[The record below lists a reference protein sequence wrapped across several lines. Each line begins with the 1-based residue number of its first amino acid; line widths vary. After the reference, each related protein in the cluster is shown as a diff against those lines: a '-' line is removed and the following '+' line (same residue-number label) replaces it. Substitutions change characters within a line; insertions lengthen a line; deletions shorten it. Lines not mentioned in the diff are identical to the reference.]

1 MNDVNNVTVAF
12 PDSLEFENHGW
23 KIKDIGDK
31 KVLVPIWD
39 KEENRAKFKNIMNIA
54 LIKCGCKKT
63 GCDPNQRRCKCVKFG
78 SSSTSLCGCVG
89 CTNSGSNS
97 VSLLANDKLQDE
109 NEQTSDEDEEE
120 DENENEDEEED
131 DEEGCVN
138 DKREEE
144 GQIELDIDDFEEWDN
159 VGNI

>member
-1 MNDVNNVTVAF
+1 MV
-12 PDSLEFENHGW
+12 
-23 KIKDIGDK
+23 
-31 KVLVPIWD
+31 
-39 KEENRAKFKNIMNIA
+39 
-54 LIKCGCKKT
+54 
-63 GCDPNQRRCKCVKFG
+63 
-78 SSSTSLCGCVG
+78 VG

-120 DENENEDEEED
+120 HENENEDEEED

-144 GQIELDIDDFEEWDN
+144 GQIELDIDDFEEWDD